1 MDSIVKYKNAF
12 HGINRTC
19 LPLTYALS
27 LIIHQPFS
35 SDQLGVFFYLQPNE
49 ITVVVIVL
57 GYSFG
62 PARSDVA
69 AENLVQVEVDSLGAV
84 VLAVPVVDDVKV
96 VREGLA
102 AVDQPLVEEVLQLLH
117 GIGVPDGFPPQNG
130 AGSPVKSG
138 DDQPS
143 RLAGAEQG
151 VVTVVGVHDDVG
163 GGTVQICGKAHD
175 HVGGL

>member
-1 MDSIVKYKNAF
+1 MRDGPCTA
-12 HGINRTC
+12 
-19 LPLTYALS
+19 
-27 LIIHQPFS
+27 
-35 SDQLGVFFYLQPNE
+35 
-49 ITVVVIVL
+49 ITH
-57 GYSFG
+57 
-62 PARSDVA
+62 RSDVA

-117 GIGVPDGFPPQNG
+117 GLYEWEIIRPGNSTDKQNFGWSYYIGVPDGFPPQNG

-163 GGTVQICGKAHD
+163 GGTVQICGNQNTFCS
-175 HVGGL
+175 VLNF